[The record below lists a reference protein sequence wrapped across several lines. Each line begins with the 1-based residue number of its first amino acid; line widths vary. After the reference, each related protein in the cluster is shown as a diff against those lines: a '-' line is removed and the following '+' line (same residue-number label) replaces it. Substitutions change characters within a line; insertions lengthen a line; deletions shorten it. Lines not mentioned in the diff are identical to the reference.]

1 MTSTKQCYYL
11 GANANGISILLIE
24 TEILPSDPDVTKGVC
39 HLHGGLVPVDQTD
52 VSGAVTYRT
61 DASKPVRHLERMVRP
76 DTSRHQVEVS

>member
-39 HLHGGLVPVDQTD
+39 HLHGGLVPVVQTD
-52 VSGAVTYRT
+52 VSGVVTYRT
-61 DASKPVRHLERMVRP
+61 DASKPGRHVERMVRP
-76 DTSRHQVEVS
+76 DNQD